1 MFKNANEFSL
11 HIEMIVKEKRI
22 NHMDAVLFYCKENA
36 LEPEDVSK
44 LINKSL
50 KDKLE
55 INFQEINFLPKK
67 SKLEDV

>member
-1 MFKNANEFSL
+1 
-11 HIEMIVKEKRI
+11 
-22 NHMDAVLFYCKENA
+22 MDAVLFYCKENA